1 MINPLDDLNFS
12 RNQKSIEEL
21 EKLAGFSPNRSGSN
35 KFTAVADSLV
45 KKTERPAERG
55 SEPEID
61 KYWDFHK
68 SFVSLYE
75 RAGRS
80 FALFIGDLL
89 DIILGGPVQTRLVN
103 DMIEEKINRMRKAR
117 EAATEPSTQKHK
129 VQARRNSKYDVVIGG
144 EKRVF
149 SRHFLKR
156 KGFLAALFLDS
167 DEYPSFKKLVRQIE
181 IVCRESLQED
191 AVPDSEDT
199 RLAEL
204 KKIVENLRYEISQ
217 AEVVH
222 AWALLEADGF
232 KHLEWA
238 FNETRSL
245 NLVRPNFYEDLD
257 KAYRDGKKLIKL
269 LIEDIQTEFPP
280 TEDKQDAYEDYL
292 NNILEIYTHHH
303 FVLKYFNQTRPS
315 ISLKDF
321 EMTREELHEKIQ
333 DLREESDEMRR
344 RINQVSI
351 EKDQALA
358 EARALRTQNEELRQK
373 LARLDPVEVQKQLQ
387 SAEAKVRASR
397 KELEETIKE
406 EEELREDMLKLD
418 QENQELT
425 RRLQALHAIP
435 DEDAYSVAG
444 LLQGKRVVIFG
455 GVGRDHYLPILK
467 EAGVAN
473 EDYEWYEGYHTISQA
488 RTAEIVG
495 RCDLAVVVT
504 SYAGHLLLY
513 QVRPCI
519 KEHQHFFKI
528 HNSGAGSLRKEI
540 LKTFKK

>member
-12 RNQKSIEEL
+12 RNPKSIEEL

-117 EAATEPSTQKHK
+117 EAAAEPSTQKHK

-181 IVCRESLQED
+181 IVCRASLQED
-191 AVPDSEDT
+191 AVPDSEDA

>member
-1 MINPLDDLNFS
+1 MINPLDDLNIS
-12 RNQKSIEEL
+12 RNQKSLDEL
-21 EKLAGFSPNRSGSN
+21 EKLAGFSPNKGGSN
-35 KFTAVADSLV
+35 KFTELAGKLV
-45 KKTERPAERG
+45 KSSEKPSERSAEADA
-55 SEPEID
+55 D
-61 KYWDFHK
+61 KYWHIHK
-68 SFVSLYE
+68 KFIKQYE
-75 RAGRS
+75 TSGRS

-103 DMIEEKINRMRKAR
+103 DMIEEKITRMRKAR
-117 EAATEPSTQKHK
+117 EAAAEPSTQKHK
-129 VQARRNSKYDVVIGG
+129 VQAKRSSKYDVEIGG

-167 DEYPSFKKLVRQIE
+167 DEYPSFKKLIRQIE
-181 IVCRESLQED
+181 TVCRETLKESI
-191 AVPDSEDT
+191 PDSEEK
-199 RLAEL
+199 RLAAL
-204 KKIVENLRYEISQ
+204 KKIIGELRYEISQ
-217 AEVVH
+217 SEVVH

-232 KHLEWA
+232 KHLEWV
-238 FNETRSL
+238 FNETHNL

-269 LIEDIQTEFPP
+269 LLEDIQSAFPP
-280 TEDKQDAYEDYL
+280 SEEKQDAYEDYL
-292 NNILEIYTHHH
+292 SNILEIYTHHH

-333 DLREESDEMRR
+333 DLREESDELRR
-344 RINQVSI
+344 RINQMNI
-351 EKDQALA
+351 EKDQALS
-358 EARALRTQNEELRQK
+358 EARSLRTQNEELKQK
-373 LARLDPVEVQKQLQ
+373 LERLDPAEVKKQLQ
-387 SAEAKVRASR
+387 AAEAKVRAAR
-397 KELEETIKE
+397 KELQETIE
-406 EEELREDMLKLD
+406 EENELLADMRKLD
-418 QENQELT
+418 EENQEMT
-425 RRLQALHAIP
+425 RRLQNLHAIP
-435 DEDAYSVAG
+435 DEDAYSVEG
-444 LLQGKRVVIFG
+444 LMIGKRVAIFG

-473 EDYEWYEGYHTISQA
+473 ADYEWYEGYHTISQA

-495 RCDLAVVVT
+495 RCDLVVVVT

-540 LKTFKK
+540 IRAFKK

>member
-35 KFTAVADSLV
+35 KFIAVAENLV
-45 KKTERPAERG
+45 KKPERSSERG
-55 SEPEID
+55 GESDSD
-61 KYWDFHK
+61 KYWGFHK
-68 SFVSLYE
+68 TFVSLYE

-117 EAATEPSTQKHK
+117 EAAAEPSTQKHK

-167 DEYPSFKKLVRQIE
+167 DEYPSFKKLIRQIE
-181 IVCRESLQED
+181 IVCRESLQEG
-191 AVPDSEDT
+191 AVPDSEEA

-204 KKIVENLRYEISQ
+204 KKIIENLRYEISQ

-238 FNETRSL
+238 YNETRSL

-269 LIEDIQTEFPP
+269 LIEDIQSEFPP

-292 NNILEIYTHHH
+292 SNILEIYTHHH

-333 DLREESDEMRR
+333 DLREESDELRR
-344 RINQVSI
+344 RINQVNI
-351 EKDQALA
+351 EKDQALS

-373 LARLDPVEVQKQLQ
+373 LARLDPAEVQKQLQ
-387 SAEAKVRASR
+387 AAEAKVRASR

-418 QENQELT
+418 QENQDLT
-425 RRLQALHAIP
+425 RKLQALHAIP

-444 LLQGKRVVIFG
+444 LLEGKRVVIFG

>member
-1 MINPLDDLNFS
+1 MTN
-12 RNQKSIEEL
+12 
-21 EKLAGFSPNRSGSN
+21 
-35 KFTAVADSLV
+35 TLV
-45 KKTERPAERG
+45 
-55 SEPEID
+55 
-61 KYWDFHK
+61 
-68 SFVSLYE
+68 
-75 RAGRS
+75 
-80 FALFIGDLL
+80 
-89 DIILGGPVQTRLVN
+89 Q
-103 DMIEEKINRMRKAR
+103 
-117 EAATEPSTQKHK
+117 
-129 VQARRNSKYDVVIGG
+129 
-144 EKRVF
+144 
-149 SRHFLKR
+149 
-156 KGFLAALFLDS
+156 
-167 DEYPSFKKLVRQIE
+167 KLVRQIE
-181 IVCRESLQED
+181 IVCRASLQED
-191 AVPDSEDT
+191 AVPDSEDA

-519 KEHQHFFKI
+519 KEHQHFSRFI
-528 HNSGAGSLRKEI
+528 TAAPVLCA
-540 LKTFKK
+540 KKS

>member
-117 EAATEPSTQKHK
+117 EAAAEPSTQKHK

-181 IVCRESLQED
+181 IVCRASLQED
-191 AVPDSEDT
+191 AVPDSEDA

-495 RCDLAVVVT
+495 RCDLAVVV
-504 SYAGHLLLY
+504 
-513 QVRPCI
+513 
-519 KEHQHFFKI
+519 
-528 HNSGAGSLRKEI
+528 
-540 LKTFKK
+540 

>member
-35 KFTAVADSLV
+35 KFTAVAENLV
-45 KKTERPAERG
+45 KKTERPVERG
-55 SEPEID
+55 NESETD

-103 DMIEEKINRMRKAR
+103 DMIEEKINRMRKVK
-117 EAATEPSTQKHK
+117 EATAEPSTQKHK

-167 DEYPSFKKLVRQIE
+167 DEYPSFKKLIRQIE
-181 IVCRESLQED
+181 IVCRESLQES
-191 AVPDSEDT
+191 AVPDSEDA

-204 KKIVENLRYEISQ
+204 KKIIENLRYEISQ

-238 FNETRSL
+238 FNETRNL

-269 LIEDIQTEFPP
+269 LVEDIQSEFPP
-280 TEDKQDAYEDYL
+280 AEDKQDAYEDYL
-292 NNILEIYTHHH
+292 SNILEIYTHHH

-333 DLREESDEMRR
+333 DLREESDELRR
-344 RINQVSI
+344 RINQVNI
-351 EKDQALA
+351 EKDQALS
-358 EARALRTQNEELRQK
+358 EARALRTQNEELKQK
-373 LARLDPVEVQKQLQ
+373 LARLDPAEVQKQLQ

-425 RRLQALHAIP
+425 RKLQALHAIP

-444 LLQGKRVVIFG
+444 LLEGRRVVIFG

-488 RTAEIVG
+488 RTSEIVG

>member
-1 MINPLDDLNFS
+1 MINPLDDLNIS
-12 RNQKSIEEL
+12 RNQKSLEEL
-21 EKLAGFSPNRSGSN
+21 EKLAGFSPNKGGSN
-35 KFTAVADSLV
+35 KFTELAGKLV
-45 KKTERPAERG
+45 KSSEKPPERLTEADT
-55 SEPEID
+55 D
-61 KYWDFHK
+61 KYWHIHK
-68 SFVSLYE
+68 KFIKQYE
-75 RAGRS
+75 ASGRS

-103 DMIEEKINRMRKAR
+103 DMIEEKITRMRKAR
-117 EAATEPSTQKHK
+117 EAAAEPSTQKHK
-129 VQARRNSKYDVVIGG
+129 VQAKRSTKYDVEIGG

-167 DEYPSFKKLVRQIE
+167 DEYPSFKKLIRQIE
-181 IVCRESLQED
+181 TVCRETLEESIPE
-191 AVPDSEDT
+191 SEEK
-199 RLAEL
+199 RLAAL
-204 KKIVENLRYEISQ
+204 KKIIDELRYEISQ
-217 AEVVH
+217 SEVVH

-232 KHLEWA
+232 KHLEWV
-238 FNETRSL
+238 FNETRNL

-269 LIEDIQTEFPP
+269 LLEDIQSAFPP
-280 TEDKQDAYEDYL
+280 SEEKQDAYEDYL
-292 NNILEIYTHHH
+292 SNILEIYTHHH

-333 DLREESDEMRR
+333 DLREESDELRR
-344 RINQVSI
+344 RINQTNV
-351 EKDQALA
+351 EKDQALS
-358 EARALRTQNEELRQK
+358 EARSLRAQNEELKQK
-373 LARLDPVEVQKQLQ
+373 LERLDPAEVKKQLQ
-387 SAEAKVRASR
+387 AAEARVRAAK
-397 KELEETIKE
+397 KELQETIE
-406 EEELREDMLKLD
+406 EENELLADMRKLD
-418 QENQELT
+418 EENQEMT
-425 RRLQALHAIP
+425 RRLQNLHAIP
-435 DEDAYSVAG
+435 DEDAYSVEG
-444 LLQGKRVVIFG
+444 LMVGKRVAIFG

-473 EDYEWYEGYHTISQA
+473 ADYEWYEGYHTISQA

-495 RCDLAVVVT
+495 RCDLVVVVT

-519 KEHQHFFKI
+519 QEHQHFFKI

-540 LKTFKK
+540 IKTFKK

>member
-35 KFTAVADSLV
+35 KFIAVAENLV
-45 KKTERPAERG
+45 KKPERSSERG
-55 SEPEID
+55 GESDSD
-61 KYWDFHK
+61 KYWGFHK
-68 SFVSLYE
+68 TFVSLYE

-117 EAATEPSTQKHK
+117 EAAAEPSTQKHK

-167 DEYPSFKKLVRQIE
+167 DEYPSFKKLIRQIE
-181 IVCRESLQED
+181 IVCRESLQES
-191 AVPDSEDT
+191 AVPDSEEA

-204 KKIVENLRYEISQ
+204 KKIIENLRYEISQ

-238 FNETRSL
+238 YNETRSL

-269 LIEDIQTEFPP
+269 LIEDIQSEFPP

-292 NNILEIYTHHH
+292 SNILEIYTHHH

-333 DLREESDEMRR
+333 DLREESDELRR
-344 RINQVSI
+344 RINQVNI
-351 EKDQALA
+351 EKDQALS

-373 LARLDPVEVQKQLQ
+373 LTRLDPAEVQKQLQ
-387 SAEAKVRASR
+387 AAEAKVRASR

-418 QENQELT
+418 QENQDLT
-425 RRLQALHAIP
+425 RKLQALHAIP

-444 LLQGKRVVIFG
+444 LLEGKRVVIFG

>member
-35 KFTAVADSLV
+35 KFVAVAESLV

-55 SEPEID
+55 GDSEAD

-68 SFVSLYE
+68 TFVSLYE

-103 DMIEEKINRMRKAR
+103 DMIEEKINRMRKAK
-117 EAATEPSTQKHK
+117 EATAEPSTQKHK

-167 DEYPSFKKLVRQIE
+167 DEYPSFKKLIRQIE
-181 IVCRESLQED
+181 IVCRESLQEN
-191 AVPDSEDT
+191 AVPDSEEA
-199 RLAEL
+199 RLAEM
-204 KKIVENLRYEISQ
+204 KKIIENLRYEISQ

-238 FNETRSL
+238 FNETRNL

-269 LIEDIQTEFPP
+269 LIEDIQSEFPP
-280 TEDKQDAYEDYL
+280 AEDKQDAYEDYL
-292 NNILEIYTHHH
+292 SNILEIYTHHH

-333 DLREESDEMRR
+333 DLREESDELRR
-344 RINQVSI
+344 RINQMHI
-351 EKDQALA
+351 EKDQALS
-358 EARALRTQNEELRQK
+358 EARALRTQNEELKQK
-373 LARLDPVEVQKQLQ
+373 LARLDPAEVQKQLQ
-387 SAEAKVRASR
+387 AAEAKVRASR
-397 KELEETIKE
+397 KDLEETIKE

-425 RRLQALHAIP
+425 RKLQALHAIP

-444 LLQGKRVVIFG
+444 LLEGKRVVIFG

-467 EAGVAN
+467 EAGVSN
-473 EDYEWYEGYHTISQA
+473 EDYEWYEGYHTISQS

>member
-35 KFTAVADSLV
+35 KFIAVAENLV
-45 KKTERPAERG
+45 KKPERSSERG
-55 SEPEID
+55 GESDSD
-61 KYWDFHK
+61 KYWGFHK
-68 SFVSLYE
+68 TFVSLYE

-117 EAATEPSTQKHK
+117 EAAAEPSTQKHK

-167 DEYPSFKKLVRQIE
+167 DEYPSFKKLIRQIE
-181 IVCRESLQED
+181 IVCRESLQES
-191 AVPDSEDT
+191 AVPDSEEA

-204 KKIVENLRYEISQ
+204 KKIIENLRYEISQ

-238 FNETRSL
+238 YNETRSL

-269 LIEDIQTEFPP
+269 LIEDIQSEFPP

-292 NNILEIYTHHH
+292 SNILEIYTHHH

-333 DLREESDEMRR
+333 DLREESDELRR
-344 RINQVSI
+344 RINQVNI
-351 EKDQALA
+351 EKDQALS

-373 LARLDPVEVQKQLQ
+373 LARLDPAEVQKQLQ
-387 SAEAKVRASR
+387 AAEAKVRASR

-418 QENQELT
+418 QENQDLT
-425 RRLQALHAIP
+425 RKLQALHAIP

-444 LLQGKRVVIFG
+444 LLEGKRVVIFG

>member
-35 KFTAVADSLV
+35 KFIAVAENLV
-45 KKTERPAERG
+45 KKPERSSERG
-55 SEPEID
+55 GESDSD
-61 KYWDFHK
+61 KYWGFHK
-68 SFVSLYE
+68 TFVSLYE

-117 EAATEPSTQKHK
+117 EAAAEPSTQKHK

-167 DEYPSFKKLVRQIE
+167 DEYPSFKKLIRQIE
-181 IVCRESLQED
+181 IVCRESLQES
-191 AVPDSEDT
+191 AVPDSEEA

-204 KKIVENLRYEISQ
+204 NKIIENLRYEISQ

-238 FNETRSL
+238 YNETRSL

-269 LIEDIQTEFPP
+269 LIEDIQSEFPP

-292 NNILEIYTHHH
+292 SNILEIYTHHH

-333 DLREESDEMRR
+333 DLREESDELRR
-344 RINQVSI
+344 RINQVNI
-351 EKDQALA
+351 EKDQALS

-373 LARLDPVEVQKQLQ
+373 LARLDPAEVQKQLQ
-387 SAEAKVRASR
+387 AAEAKVRASR

-418 QENQELT
+418 QENQDLT
-425 RRLQALHAIP
+425 RKLQALHAIP

-444 LLQGKRVVIFG
+444 LLEGKRVVIFG

>member
-35 KFTAVADSLV
+35 KFIAVAENLV
-45 KKTERPAERG
+45 KKPERSSERG
-55 SEPEID
+55 GESDSD
-61 KYWDFHK
+61 KYWGFHK
-68 SFVSLYE
+68 TFVSLYE

-117 EAATEPSTQKHK
+117 EAAAEPSTQKHK

-167 DEYPSFKKLVRQIE
+167 DEYPSFKKLIRQIE
-181 IVCRESLQED
+181 IVCRESLQEG
-191 AVPDSEDT
+191 AVPDSEEA

-204 KKIVENLRYEISQ
+204 KKIIENLRYEISQ

-238 FNETRSL
+238 YNETRSL

-269 LIEDIQTEFPP
+269 LIEDIQSEFPP

-292 NNILEIYTHHH
+292 SNILEIYTHHH

-333 DLREESDEMRR
+333 DLREESDELRR
-344 RINQVSI
+344 RINQVNI
-351 EKDQALA
+351 EKDQALS

-373 LARLDPVEVQKQLQ
+373 LTRLDPAEVQKQLQ
-387 SAEAKVRASR
+387 AAEAKVRASR

-418 QENQELT
+418 QENQDLT
-425 RRLQALHAIP
+425 RKLQALHAIP

-444 LLQGKRVVIFG
+444 LLEGKRVVIFG

>member
-1 MINPLDDLNFS
+1 MINPLDDLNIS
-12 RNQKSIEEL
+12 RNQRSLDEL
-21 EKLAGFSPNRSGSN
+21 EKLAGFSPHKGGSN
-35 KFTAVADSLV
+35 KFTELAGKLV
-45 KKTERPAERG
+45 KQAEKPGERATEADA
-55 SEPEID
+55 D
-61 KYWDFHK
+61 KYWHIHK
-68 SFVSLYE
+68 LFVRQYE
-75 RAGRS
+75 VSGRS

-103 DMIEEKINRMRKAR
+103 EMIEEKINRMRKAK
-117 EAATEPSTQKHK
+117 EAAAEPSTQKHK
-129 VQARRNSKYDVVIGG
+129 VQAKRSSKYDVEIGG
-144 EKRVF
+144 EKRIF

-167 DEYPSFKKLVRQIE
+167 DEYQSFKKLVRQIE
-181 IVCRESLQED
+181 TVCRESLNQP
-191 AVPDSEDT
+191 VPDSEDKRRT
-199 RLAEL
+199 AL
-204 KKIVENLRYEISQ
+204 KKIIDDLRYEITQ
-217 AEVVH
+217 AEVVQ
-222 AWALLEADGF
+222 AWALLEADSF
-232 KHLEWA
+232 KHLEWV
-238 FNETRSL
+238 FNETRNL

-269 LIEDIQTEFPP
+269 LLEDMQTAFPP
-280 TEDKQDAYEDYL
+280 TEEKQDAYTDYL

-344 RINQVSI
+344 HLNQMHV
-351 EKDQALA
+351 ERDQALS
-358 EARALRTQNEELRQK
+358 EARSLRNHNDELK
-373 LARLDPVEVQKQLQ
+373 LKLERLDPAEVKKQLQ
-387 SAEAKVRASR
+387 AAEAKVRASQKALQETIDEE
-397 KELEETIKE
+397 KEL
-406 EEELREDMLKLD
+406 LADMRKLD
-418 QENQELT
+418 EENQEMT
-425 RRLQALHAIP
+425 RRLQQLHAIP
-435 DEDAYSVAG
+435 DETAYSVEG
-444 LLQGKRVVIFG
+444 LLIGKRVAIFG

-467 EAGVAN
+467 EAGVTN

-495 RCDLAVVVT
+495 RCDLVVVVT

-519 KEHQHFFKI
+519 EDHQHFFKI

>member
-21 EKLAGFSPNRSGSN
+21 EKLAGFSPNRTGSN
-35 KFTAVADSLV
+35 KFIAVAESLV
-45 KKTERPAERG
+45 KKPERPAERG
-55 SEPEID
+55 SESEVD
-61 KYWDFHK
+61 KYWGFHK

-117 EAATEPSTQKHK
+117 EATAEPSTQKHK

-167 DEYPSFKKLVRQIE
+167 DEYPSFKKLIRQIE
-181 IVCRESLQED
+181 IVCRESIQEG
-191 AVPDSEDT
+191 AVPDSEEA
-199 RLAEL
+199 RLTEL

-238 FNETRSL
+238 FNETRNL

-269 LIEDIQTEFPP
+269 LIGDIQGEFPP

-292 NNILEIYTHHH
+292 SNILEIYTHHH

-333 DLREESDEMRR
+333 DLREESDELRR
-344 RINQVSI
+344 RINQVNI
-351 EKDQALA
+351 EKDQALS
-358 EARALRTQNEELRQK
+358 EARALRSQNEELKQK
-373 LARLDPVEVQKQLQ
+373 LARLDPAEVQKQLQ

-425 RRLQALHAIP
+425 RKLQALHAIP
-435 DEDAYSVAG
+435 DEDAYSVSG
-444 LLQGKRVVIFG
+444 LLEGKRVVIFG

>member
-35 KFTAVADSLV
+35 KFTAVAENLV
-45 KKTERPAERG
+45 KKTERPTERG
-55 SEPEID
+55 SDSEAD

-89 DIILGGPVQTRLVN
+89 DIILGGPVQARLVN
-103 DMIEEKINRMRKAR
+103 DMIEEKINRMRKVK
-117 EAATEPSTQKHK
+117 EAAAEPSTQKHK
-129 VQARRNSKYDVVIGG
+129 VQARRSSKYDVVIGG

-167 DEYPSFKKLVRQIE
+167 DEYPSFKKLIRQIE
-181 IVCRESLQED
+181 IVCRESLQEC
-191 AVPDSEDT
+191 AVPDSEDA

-204 KKIVENLRYEISQ
+204 KKIIENLRYEISQ

-232 KHLEWA
+232 KHLEWV

-269 LIEDIQTEFPP
+269 LIEDIQNEFPP

-292 NNILEIYTHHH
+292 SNILEIYTHHH

-333 DLREESDEMRR
+333 DLREESDELRR
-344 RINQVSI
+344 RINQVNI
-351 EKDQALA
+351 EKDQAMS

-373 LARLDPVEVQKQLQ
+373 LARLDPAEVQKQLQ

-425 RRLQALHAIP
+425 RKLQALHAIP

-444 LLQGKRVVIFG
+444 LLEGKRVVIFG

-519 KEHQHFFKI
+519 KDHQHFFKI

>member
-117 EAATEPSTQKHK
+117 EAAAEPSTQKHK

-191 AVPDSEDT
+191 AVPDSEDA

>member
-35 KFTAVADSLV
+35 KFIAVAENLV
-45 KKTERPAERG
+45 KKPERLSERG
-55 SEPEID
+55 GESDSD
-61 KYWDFHK
+61 KYWGFHK
-68 SFVSLYE
+68 TFVSLYE

-117 EAATEPSTQKHK
+117 EAAAEPSTQKHK

-167 DEYPSFKKLVRQIE
+167 DEYPSFKKLIRQIE
-181 IVCRESLQED
+181 IVCRESLQEG
-191 AVPDSEDT
+191 AVPDSEEA

-204 KKIVENLRYEISQ
+204 KKIIENLRYEISQ

-238 FNETRSL
+238 YNETRSL

-269 LIEDIQTEFPP
+269 LIEDIQSEFPP

-292 NNILEIYTHHH
+292 SNILEIYTHHH

-333 DLREESDEMRR
+333 DLREESDELRR
-344 RINQVSI
+344 RINQVNI
-351 EKDQALA
+351 EKDQALS

-373 LARLDPVEVQKQLQ
+373 LARLDPAEVQKQLQ
-387 SAEAKVRASR
+387 AAEAKVRASR

-418 QENQELT
+418 QENQDLT
-425 RRLQALHAIP
+425 RKLQALHAIP

-444 LLQGKRVVIFG
+444 LLEGKRVVIFG

>member
-35 KFTAVADSLV
+35 KFIAVAENLV
-45 KKTERPAERG
+45 KKPERSSERG
-55 SEPEID
+55 GESDSD
-61 KYWDFHK
+61 KYWGFHK
-68 SFVSLYE
+68 TFVSLYE

-117 EAATEPSTQKHK
+117 EAAAEPSTQKHK

-167 DEYPSFKKLVRQIE
+167 DEYPSFKKLIRQIE
-181 IVCRESLQED
+181 IVCRESLQEG
-191 AVPDSEDT
+191 AVPDSEEA

-204 KKIVENLRYEISQ
+204 NKIIENLRYEISQ

-238 FNETRSL
+238 YNETRSL

-269 LIEDIQTEFPP
+269 LIEDIQSEFPP

-292 NNILEIYTHHH
+292 SNILEIYTHHH

-333 DLREESDEMRR
+333 DLREESDELRR
-344 RINQVSI
+344 RINQVNI
-351 EKDQALA
+351 EKDQALS

-373 LARLDPVEVQKQLQ
+373 LARLDPAEVQKQLQ
-387 SAEAKVRASR
+387 AAEAKVRASR

-418 QENQELT
+418 QENQDLT
-425 RRLQALHAIP
+425 RKLQALHAIP

-444 LLQGKRVVIFG
+444 LLEGKRVVIFG